1 MGDVRQ
7 FLLMKF
13 FEEAQKVHK
22 GKIVDLDVKLMI
34 EKNEDVYNEGAVIE
48 SAKISKLLEKNMD
61 FE

>member
-13 FEEAQKVHK
+13 FEEAQKVHQ

-34 EKNEDVYNEGAVIE
+34 EKNEDIYNEGAVIE
-48 SAKISKLLEKNMD
+48 SAKISKLLEKNI
-61 FE
+61 